1 MSNCF
6 DYCHGVFRV
15 CEGEVL
21 GGFGISEAG
30 IQQTKQ
36 DLGKSVHGTALE
48 KQPPA
53 VIKTISVMW

>member
-1 MSNCF
+1 MSSCF
-6 DYCHGVFRV
+6 GYCHEVFRV

-21 GGFGISEAG
+21 GGFGISEAD

-36 DLGKSVHGTALE
+36 VLGKSIHGTALE

-53 VIKTISVMW
+53 VIKTIGVMW